1 MELLLKMRMMVQ
13 LLEQKSSQG
22 NSIKG
27 QLDEALYVLLEGAP
41 KIHFKKH
48 KKLQNI
54 QRKRCI

>member
-27 QLDEALYVLLEGAP
+27 QLDEALYILLEGAP
-41 KIHFKKH
+41 KIS
-48 KKLQNI
+48 L
-54 QRKRCI
+54 